1 MTDPVRVLYIAGLSH
16 SGSTVLARVLGEVEG
31 LVAAGEVYALSER
44 ITNGDRCGC
53 GVLLVECPFWSEV
66 LRAAF
71 PDGDALPRLRTERRW
86 IHGRTFPSLLLGRD
100 RDRLRDYRA
109 DLVRLY
115 RAITSVSGSRVVVD
129 SSKSPTYAY
138 ILDRTPGVE
147 LYGIHLV
154 RDPRATSYSWSVD
167 PHFHR
172 TRGPAFGA
180 RWTLWN
186 LELEALA
193 ARRRSRFVR
202 LRLEDFVRSPVTET
216 RRVLGLVGADRA
228 ALPFVAGRSARLPGH
243 HMVEGHSSRF
253 DTGVVPIRTST
264 TWERALSPRRE
275 LATSLFA
282 SPLQLL
288 YGYPVLRRAGLGSRL
303 RARTKRVRGETR

>member
-1 MTDPVRVLYIAGLSH
+1 VTVPVLYIAGLPH

-44 ITNGDRCGC
+44 IAYGDRCGC
-53 GVLLVECPFWSEV
+53 GELLGECPFWTGV
-66 LRAAF
+66 LRRAF
-71 PDGDALPRLRTERRW
+71 PDGDGLPRVRTERRW
-86 IHGRTFPSLLLGRD
+86 IRGRSLAPLAAGWD
-100 RDRLRDYRA
+100 RERLRAYRD
-109 DLVRLY
+109 DLARLY
-115 RAITSVSGSRVVVD
+115 RAIASVFGARVVVD

-138 ILDRTPGVE
+138 ILQRAPGIE
-147 LYGIHLV
+147 LSVVHLL

-193 ARRRSRFVR
+193 ARRRGRFVR
-202 LRLEDFVRSPVTET
+202 LRLEDFVADPVAET
-216 RRVLGLVGADRA
+216 RRVLRLVGAEDA
-228 ALPFVAGRSARLPGH
+228 ELPFVDGRSARLPSH
-243 HMVEGHSSRF
+243 HMVEGHASRF
-253 DTGVVPIRTST
+253 ETGVVPIRAST
-264 TWERALSPRRE
+264 TWHERLSSRRALT
-275 LATSLFA
+275 TSLLA

-288 YGYPVLRRAGLGSRL
+288 YGYPVRRP
-303 RARTKRVRGETR
+303 

>member
-1 MTDPVRVLYIAGLSH
+1 VRVLYIAGLPH

-31 LVAAGEVYALSER
+31 LFAAGEVYALSER

-53 GVLLVECPFWSEV
+53 GELLGKCPFWTAV
-66 LRAAF
+66 LRRAF
-71 PDGDALPRLRTERRW
+71 PDGDALPRVRTERRW
-86 IHGRTFPSLLLGRD
+86 IKGRTLAPLALGRD
-100 RDRLRDYRA
+100 RERLRAYRH
-109 DLVRLY
+109 DLERLY
-115 RAITSVSGSRVVVD
+115 RAIVAESGCRVVVD

-138 ILDRTPGVE
+138 ILEGVPGIE
-147 LYGIHLV
+147 LSVVHLL

-193 ARRRSRFVR
+193 ARRPRRFVR
-202 LRLEDFVRSPVTET
+202 LRLEDFVDDPVGET
-216 RRVLGLVGADRA
+216 RRVLRLVGAETA
-228 ALPFVAGRSARLPGH
+228 ELPFVDGRSARLPGH
-243 HMVEGHSSRF
+243 HMVEGHASRF
-253 DTGVVPIRTST
+253 DTGVVPIRAST
-264 TWERALSPRRE
+264 TWRERLSPRRE
-275 LATSLFA
+275 LTTSLLA

-288 YGYPVLRRAGLGSRL
+288 YGYPLVRRP
-303 RARTKRVRGETR
+303 